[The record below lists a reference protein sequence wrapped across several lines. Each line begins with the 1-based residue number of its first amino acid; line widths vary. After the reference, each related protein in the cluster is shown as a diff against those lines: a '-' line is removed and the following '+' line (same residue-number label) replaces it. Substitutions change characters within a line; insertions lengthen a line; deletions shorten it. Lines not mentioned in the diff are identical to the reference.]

1 MDKSFIN
8 KLQQIK
14 SEYANPKQACTQA
27 QSLNLLSSGIY
38 TEEERFV
45 FELIQN
51 AVDAT
56 STGSSLDI
64 KIAFVEDYLVFM
76 HNGQGFSERDIEGL
90 CDVGNGNKMKEAEKI
105 GYKGIGF
112 KSVFMHSKCVTV
124 QTGDYCFK
132 FEKAQWNNYWDEKWG
147 AKDPE
152 RTYSMP
158 WQIIPI
164 ESKAPISIDT
174 AGFNVVTYICTT
186 KKDFLHERILKLL
199 SASRFLLFLKNL
211 NINISLYFN
220 EVEEKNIS
228 KHTQDSIVELT
239 TNGQVDS
246 RWIVYQNNNVKIP
259 DTVRTQIVE
268 DGITPVKLQEAEK
281 FDLSFAI
288 QLNNQSQIEPLKD
301 SCLFT
306 YLPTSIS
313 FGFPFLVNANFITDA
328 GRQHIVNDSAWNR
341 MIVSQI
347 PHEYLKWISQLSAN
361 YSNYPEV
368 LPQKS
373 LGVDN
378 ALNSIYEVEIN
389 KAIREIAFIP
399 SIKDERQRL
408 VASNAVIDRI
418 GISEAISEKSLIDH
432 INRTYKKDLT
442 ISNYTSNVRKG
453 ISTLA
458 DYGVFIFDK
467 QKIKGLF
474 DDEHAFD
481 SINEQLNII
490 LVNFLY
496 GYYQKNKSEREDLI
510 STLRSTK
517 FLLDENG
524 TLSLPTDLFF
534 YSQYRENDAAKN
546 AKFLCKELTNHI
558 CEDINR
564 KDWIKLLGVQELND
578 INLAENIVCKDN
590 YITIDNAVEAIR
602 FLFQINKK
610 QSIFDSISSS
620 TLSALQFKTTKN
632 QLKKAK
638 DLFFSPEYNPSVNFS
653 EFCNDDIFIS
663 ADYIKND
670 NPDEWRIFLIK
681 LGIKDSIGID
691 KTIVNREEAKKYE
704 ILKNAI
710 CKVDEKIMHSSTGN
724 PWPCRFEYFTIY
736 YLPLVLDTSST
747 QLCKIIWTRVLSS
760 KAPDCC
766 DRAHALCDMYYVCHH
781 PSYQLSS
788 LVEQNFMEW
797 AIINQQKFPSSTGQ
811 LLRAQ
816 YLFKNTPI
824 NKELLGKYLP
834 YIDVDC
840 EIDASWSKLLPFK
853 SDPSLDDYLSLLTNI
868 SKDTD
873 NISDN
878 KARILKI
885 YERIVDTFDIQED
898 KIAQTISSWADG
910 HSILSQD
917 DSFVSP
923 KDLRIVTLEDVS
935 SIHCAYLGNLVK
947 NAKVVE
953 LLKLMGVEIYTQENV
968 IPQFD
973 GELKEDKDIKLCFQL
988 KAKVLALLKAG
999 QKPSKEAFT
1008 IELENVNKQLEE
1020 SHFYRCDKIN
1030 LSFGGLNA
1038 VLSRNSYG
1046 YKSDFYYVGKLRLSN
1061 ADPIL
1066 SPLCN
1071 YLNISGKERELLITI
1086 FEDLPSIKE
1095 YLSEKEYDISF
1106 LEDVVEDNNH
1116 TFTPTYNYKR
1126 SMEQMKRDVINGYR
1140 GEIIVYEKLKEMGF
1154 EPTCFSISDSS
1165 DYVDI
1170 DIVQY
1175 KGKSYY
1181 CKPNLGRYD
1190 ISFQNKS
1197 GKEILIE
1204 VKSTRW
1210 NKEIQ
1215 SNMPISYREISL
1227 VEETDHRN
1235 DKDYYIVRVFDVEN
1249 ESPEIFI
1256 FNGHHFTKL
1265 SDWG

>member
-1 MDKSFIN
+1 MNKSFIN

-14 SEYANPKQACTQA
+14 SEYANPNQACTQA

-56 STGSSLDI
+56 SAGSCLDI
-64 KIAFVEDYLVFM
+64 KIALVEDYLVFM

-174 AGFNVVTYICTT
+174 AGFNVVTYIYTT

-220 EVEEKNIS
+220 EVAEKNIS
-228 KHTQDSIVELT
+228 KHTQDNIVELT
-239 TNGQVDS
+239 TNGQIDS

-259 DTVRTQIVE
+259 ETVRTQIIE

-288 QLNNQSQIEPLKD
+288 QLNNQNQIEPLKD

-313 FGFPFLVNANFITDA
+313 FGLPFLVNANFITDA

-347 PHEYLKWISQLSAN
+347 PHEYLKWISQLSVN

-368 LPQKS
+368 LPQRS

-378 ALNSIYEVEIN
+378 ALNTIYEVEIN
-389 KAIREIAFIP
+389 KAIHDIAFIP
-399 SIKDERQRL
+399 NIKDESHRL
-408 VASNAVIDRI
+408 IASNAVIDRI
-418 GISEAISEKSLIDH
+418 AISEAISEKSLIDH
-432 INRTYKKDLT
+432 INRTYKKEFT

-467 QKIKGLF
+467 QKIKALF
-474 DDEHAFD
+474 DDEHTFD
-481 SINEQLNII
+481 SINEQLNIT
-490 LVNFLY
+490 LVNFLH

-517 FLLDENG
+517 FLLDENR

-558 CEDINR
+558 CEDINLR
-564 KDWIKLLGVQELND
+564 DWIKLLGVQELND
-578 INLAENIVCKDN
+578 INLAKNIICKDS

-602 FLFQINKK
+602 YLFQINKK

-638 DLFFSPEYNPSVNFS
+638 DLFFSPEYNPSVNIS

-681 LGIKDSIGID
+681 LGIKDSIGIT
-691 KTIVNREEAKKYE
+691 KTVINRQEALEYD
-704 ILKNAI
+704 ILKKTLNR
-710 CKVDEKIMHSSTGN
+710 VDTSVSYSSNGN
-724 PWPCRFEYFTIY
+724 SFRCYLKWFDIY
-736 YLPLVLDTSST
+736 YYPLVLNSNSFE
-747 QLCKIIWTRVLSS
+747 LNKIIWSKALSS
-760 KAPDCC
+760 KAPSVMDWANVSCN
-766 DRAHALCDMYYVCHH
+766 MYYVVHEWSEQIGAKDD
-781 PSYQLSS
+781 PSFL
-788 LVEQNFMEW
+788 EW
-797 AIINQQKFPSSTGQ
+797 ALINKQLFPASTGE
-811 LLRAQ
+811 LLPIECL
-816 YLFKNTPI
+816 YKNTPI
-824 NKELLGKYLP
+824 FKELFGKYLP

-840 EIDASWSKLLPFK
+840 EIDASWSKLLPLK
-853 SDPSLDDYLSLLTNI
+853 SDPTLDDYLSILTNI
-868 SKDTD
+868 SKDPD
-873 NISDN
+873 NLSDN

-885 YERIVDTFDIQED
+885 YERIVDTFDIQEE
-898 KIAQTISSWADG
+898 KIAQTISSWANG

-923 KDLRIVTLEDVS
+923 KKLRIVTLEDVS
-935 SIHCAYLGNLVK
+935 SIHCAYLVNLVK

-968 IPQFD
+968 KPQFD
-973 GELKEDKDIKLCFQL
+973 GDLKEDKNIKLCFQL
-988 KAKVLALLKAG
+988 KAKILALLKAG
-999 QKPSKEAFT
+999 QKPTKEAFT

-1020 SHFYRCDKIN
+1020 SHFYRCDKIK

-1046 YKSDFYYVGKLRLSN
+1046 YKSDFYYVGEFRLSN
-1061 ADPIL
+1061 VDSLL

-1116 TFTPTYNYKR
+1116 TFTPTYDYTR
-1126 SMEQMKRDVINGYR
+1126 SIEQMKRDVINGYR

-1154 EPTCFSISDSS
+1154 VPTCFSISDSS
-1165 DYVDI
+1165 DYV

-1181 CKPNLGRYD
+1181 CKPNLGSYD

-1227 VEETDHRN
+1227 VEETDHRD
-1235 DKDYYIVRVFDVEN
+1235 DKDYYIVRVFNVEN

-1256 FNGHHFTKL
+1256 FNGKHFTKL